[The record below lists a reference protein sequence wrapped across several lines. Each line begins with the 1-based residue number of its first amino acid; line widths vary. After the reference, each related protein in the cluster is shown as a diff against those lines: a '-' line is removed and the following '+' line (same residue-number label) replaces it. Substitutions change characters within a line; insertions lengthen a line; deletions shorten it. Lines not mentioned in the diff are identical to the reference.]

1 MAVPYFELIT
11 GAELTERRDYQLDDI
26 TQLDPVGA
34 NPIVEG
40 EWLELNPSTKKLRRN
55 TGFLNN
61 WFSGQFW
68 GERGRTDIRAINKL
82 PIILWGNYEAYTKV
96 FHNIAGANKPTTL
109 GQKLTVND
117 VTVDGLT
124 RKGLYVPSASGQ
136 YMIVGHHYG
145 PGRNQNEIRFMR
157 REPFMLTI

>member
-11 GAELTERRDYQLDDI
+11 GAELTERRDYAVDDI
-26 TQLDPVGA
+26 TVLDPAGA

-40 EWLELNPSTKKLRRN
+40 EWLELNPATRKLRRA
-55 TGFLNN
+55 TGFMNN

-68 GERGRTDIRAINKL
+68 GEKGRTDTRAISKL

-96 FHNIAGANKPTTL
+96 FNNVAGPNKPTTL

-117 VTVDGLT
+117 VLVDGLT
-124 RKGLYVPSASGQ
+124 RKGLYVPTLAGQ
-136 YMIVGHHYG
+136 YQIVGHYFG
-145 PGRNQNEIRFMR
+145 PGRTQNEIRFMR